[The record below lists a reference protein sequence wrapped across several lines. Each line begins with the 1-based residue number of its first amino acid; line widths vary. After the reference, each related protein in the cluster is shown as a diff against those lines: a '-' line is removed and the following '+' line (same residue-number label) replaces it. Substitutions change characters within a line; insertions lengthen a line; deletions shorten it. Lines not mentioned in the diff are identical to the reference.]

1 MSNQQP
7 EKTSRK
13 KRTREEKKKLA
24 MRILAMFLAILMVA
38 GATYYAI
45 YLMTLS
51 VSSASVYAAD
61 VVQGTTI
68 QDTSS
73 LMDSGDVPVRVG
85 LMMGESVTVSFEVT
99 STAGFIIGI
108 AETTGDCTFTPI
120 WELSETKVAV
130 ANDGNLS
137 KRNMTYSM
145 ASSAYDAVI
154 GGYHVQIDCD
164 KYTKDEYTTLLSA
177 VKQALS
183 GYGLAVIPA
192 YVYSG
197 YTIRVGAFTT
207 RSEAEQ
213 WADTVGKL
221 YPNETV
227 YATGA
232 SATSVS
238 VLDPQTDAILFEY
251 DCGGETELG
260 LQGKQDAN
268 GNRWL
273 KTPAANVYDGTFVFS
288 RYQSGSRNGVALT
301 NILPLEAYVAGVL
314 PYEISNT
321 WPLETLKAFAI
332 VVRSYTLTHA
342 ERHTGTDVDMC
353 NNAHCQVYK
362 GAGRINRNV
371 MTAVKETAGQV
382 MTYGGEIVDA
392 YYSSSMGGTTVSAK
406 DAWGGDIPYLQA
418 KETPWEDYMNHENAF
433 WIVEMTPAEL
443 TERLRKAG
451 HNIRGTVTN
460 VEIAA
465 YAENSTYVKV
475 LKVTDSSGS
484 VTQITGTDN
493 VRMSLT
499 PNVKSANFVV
509 GKGKVEYTE
518 QVIEI
523 TTVPATTT
531 RSTKAETT
539 EPTVAEPTPAE
550 TYVSTTKAAYDYDKD
565 YGYTTLYGYHV
576 LTAAEE
582 CVSDIDFSVTLLSA
596 EGEQVYERSDIFVL
610 SSECASAF
618 TGEEVVV
625 KKEEPKVEEV
635 HVTET
640 LSTSTETILH
650 KVAYAE
656 NTNNFIFVGKG
667 WGHGVGISQYGA
679 YDLANLGYAYRNI
692 LESYFDGISLVDY
705 RTTEGYR
712 R

>member
-7 EKTSRK
+7 EKAPRK

-38 GATYYAI
+38 GAAYYAI

-61 VVQGTTI
+61 VVQETEI
-68 QDTSS
+68 VDTSS

-85 LMMGESVTVSFEVT
+85 LMMGENVTVSFEVT
-99 STAGFIIGI
+99 SNAGFTLGI
-108 AETTGDCTFTPI
+108 TETTDDCTFTPI
-120 WELSETKVAV
+120 WELDETKVAV

-145 ASSAYDAVI
+145 AANAYDTVI

-164 KYTKDEYTTLLSA
+164 KYSKSEYIGLLA
-177 VKQALS
+177 TVKQTLS

-197 YTIRVGAFTT
+197 YIIRVGAFTT
-207 RSEAEQ
+207 RAEAEQ
-213 WADTVGKL
+213 WADTIGKL

-232 SATSVS
+232 SGTSVT
-238 VLDPQTDAILFEY
+238 VLDPETDAILFEY

-260 LQGKQDAN
+260 LEAKEDTN
-268 GNRWL
+268 GNCWL
-273 KTPAANVYDGTFVFS
+273 KTPAANVYNGIFAFS
-288 RYQSGSRNGVALT
+288 RNQSGVALT

-342 ERHTGTDVDMC
+342 ERHSGTEVDVC

-362 GAGRINRNV
+362 GAGRINKNV
-371 MTAVKETAGQV
+371 LTAVQETAGQV
-382 MTYGGEIVDA
+382 MTYDGEIVDA

-443 TERLRKAG
+443 AERLRQAG
-451 HNIRGTVTN
+451 YNVRGTVTD
-460 VEIAA
+460 VEILE

-475 LKVTDSSGS
+475 LRITDSSGN
-484 VTQITGTDN
+484 VTKITGTDN
-493 VRMSLT
+493 VRTSLT

-518 QVIEI
+518 SLLETSTTAPGTGEPEI
-523 TTVPATTT
+523 SEPKETSSTTETTT
-531 RSTKAETT
+531 K
-539 EPTVAEPTPAE
+539 EPIRTI
-550 TYVSTTKAAYDYDKD
+550 SYDYDKD
-565 YGYTTLYGYHV
+565 YGYTALYDYHV
-576 LTAAEE
+576 LTAEE
-582 CVSDIDFSVTLLSA
+582 EYVTDIDFSVTLKTS
-596 EGEQVYERSDIFVL
+596 EGDVIYERSDIFVL
-610 SSECASAF
+610 SSESAGAF
-618 TGEEVVV
+618 TGEESVVRT
-625 KKEEPKVEEV
+625 EEPKAEEV

-679 YDLANLGYAYRNI
+679 YDLANLGCSCQQI
-692 LESYFDGISLVDY
+692 LEAYFDGISVVDY
-705 RTTEGYR
+705 RTTEDYR

>member
-1 MSNQQP
+1 
-7 EKTSRK
+7 
-13 KRTREEKKKLA
+13 

-38 GATYYAI
+38 GAAYYAI

-61 VVQGTTI
+61 VQETEI
-68 QDTSS
+68 LDTSS

-85 LMMGESVTVSFEVT
+85 LMMGENVTVSFEVT
-99 STAGFIIGI
+99 STAGFTLGI
-108 AETTGDCTFTPI
+108 TETAGDCDFTPI
-120 WELSETKVAV
+120 WELSETKITV

-145 ASSAYDAVI
+145 AGSAYDAVI
-154 GGYHVQIDCD
+154 GGFHVQIDCD
-164 KYTKDEYTTLLSA
+164 KYTKSEYTNLLA
-177 VKQALS
+177 TVKQALS

-207 RSEAEQ
+207 RAEAEQ
-213 WADTVGKL
+213 WVDTIQKL

-232 SATSVS
+232 SNTSVT
-238 VLDPQTDAILFEY
+238 VLDPDTDAILFEY

-260 LQGKQDAN
+260 LQGKKDGN
-268 GNRWL
+268 GNCWL
-273 KTPAANVYDGTFVFS
+273 KTPAANVYNGIFAFS
-288 RYQSGSRNGVALT
+288 RYQSGTANGVALT
-301 NILPLEAYVAGVL
+301 NILPLEAYIAGVL

-321 WPLETLKAFAI
+321 WPIETLKAFAI

-342 ERHTGTDVDMC
+342 ERHSGSEVDVC

-362 GAGRINRNV
+362 GAGRINQNI
-371 MTAVKETAGQV
+371 MTAVTETAGQV
-382 MTYGGEIVDA
+382 MTYNGEIVDA

-443 TERLRKAG
+443 TERLRQAG
-451 HNIRGTVTN
+451 YTVRGTVTN
-460 VEIAA
+460 VEIVE
-465 YAENSTYVKV
+465 YAENSTYVKI
-475 LKVTDSSGS
+475 LKITDSSGNT
-484 VTQITGTDN
+484 TQITGTDN
-493 VRMSLT
+493 VRTALT
-499 PNVKSANFVV
+499 PNIKSANFVV
-509 GKGKVEYTE
+509 GKGRVEYTE
-518 QVIEI
+518 QVVETI
-523 TTVPATTT
+523 TVPTTT
-531 RSTKAETT
+531 TTTTTTTPTTTTETT
-539 EPTVAEPTPAE
+539 TSAQ
-550 TYVSTTKAAYDYDKD
+550 TTTAALSKDYDKD

-576 LTAAEE
+576 LTAEDE
-582 CVSDIDFSVTLLSA
+582 YVSDIDFSITLIT
-596 EGEQVYERSDIFVL
+596 EDGTQTYERSDIFVL

-618 TGEEVVV
+618 TGEESVVRQ
-625 KKEEPKVEEV
+625 EEPKAEEV

-679 YDLANLGYAYRNI
+679 YDLANLGYSCRQI
-692 LESYFDGISLVDY
+692 LEAYFSGIALVDY
-705 RTTEGYR
+705 HTTEGYSN
-712 R
+712 

>member
-7 EKTSRK
+7 EKAPRK

-38 GATYYAI
+38 GAAYYAI

-61 VVQGTTI
+61 VVQETEI
-68 QDTSS
+68 VDTSS

-85 LMMGESVTVSFEVT
+85 LMMGENVTVSFEVT
-99 STAGFIIGI
+99 SNAGFTLGI
-108 AETTGDCTFTPI
+108 TETTDDCTFTPI
-120 WELSETKVAV
+120 WELDETKVAV

-145 ASSAYDAVI
+145 AANAYDTVI

-164 KYTKDEYTTLLSA
+164 KYSKSEYIGLFAT
-177 VKQALS
+177 VKQTLS

-197 YTIRVGAFTT
+197 YIIRVGAFTT
-207 RSEAEQ
+207 RAEAEQ
-213 WADTVGKL
+213 WADTIGKL

-232 SATSVS
+232 SGTSVT
-238 VLDPQTDAILFEY
+238 VLDPETDAILFEY

-260 LQGKQDAN
+260 LEAKEDTN
-268 GNRWL
+268 GNCWL
-273 KTPAANVYDGTFVFS
+273 KTPAANVYNGIFAFS
-288 RYQSGSRNGVALT
+288 RNQSGVALT

-342 ERHTGTDVDMC
+342 ERHSGTEVDVC

-362 GAGRINRNV
+362 GAGRINKNV
-371 MTAVKETAGQV
+371 LTAVQETAGQV
-382 MTYGGEIVDA
+382 MTYDGEIVDA

-443 TERLRKAG
+443 AERLRQAG
-451 HNIRGTVTN
+451 YNVRGTVTD
-460 VEIAA
+460 VEILE

-475 LKVTDSSGS
+475 LRITDSSGN
-484 VTQITGTDN
+484 VTKITGTDN
-493 VRMSLT
+493 VRTSLT

-518 QVIEI
+518 SLLETSTTAPGTGEPEI
-523 TTVPATTT
+523 SEPKETSSTTETTT
-531 RSTKAETT
+531 K
-539 EPTVAEPTPAE
+539 EPIRTI
-550 TYVSTTKAAYDYDKD
+550 SYDYDKD
-565 YGYTTLYGYHV
+565 YGYTALYDYHV
-576 LTAAEE
+576 LTAEE
-582 CVSDIDFSVTLLSA
+582 EYVTDIDFSVTLKTS
-596 EGEQVYERSDIFVL
+596 EGDVIYERSDIFVL
-610 SSECASAF
+610 SSESAGAF
-618 TGEEVVV
+618 TGEESVVRT
-625 KKEEPKVEEV
+625 EEPKAEEV

-679 YDLANLGYAYRNI
+679 YDLANLGCSCQQI
-692 LESYFDGISLVDY
+692 LEAYFDGISVVDY
-705 RTTEGYR
+705 RTTEDYR

>member
-7 EKTSRK
+7 EKAPRK

-24 MRILAMFLAILMVA
+24 MRILAMFLAILMVV
-38 GATYYAI
+38 GAAYYAI

-61 VVQGTTI
+61 AVQETEI
-68 QDTSS
+68 LDTSS

-99 STAGFIIGI
+99 STAGFTLGI
-108 AETTGDCTFTPI
+108 TETTGDCDFTPI

-137 KRNMTYSM
+137 KRNMSYSM

-164 KYTKDEYTTLLSA
+164 KYDKSEYTDLLST
-177 VKQALS
+177 VERTLS
-183 GYGLAVIPA
+183 SYGLAVIPA

-197 YTIRVGAFTT
+197 YTIRVGAFAT
-207 RSEAEQ
+207 RSEAEE
-213 WADTVGKL
+213 WADTIGKL
-221 YPNETV
+221 YPSETV

-232 SATSVS
+232 SATSVT

-260 LQGKQDAN
+260 LQAKKDTN
-268 GNRWL
+268 GNCWL
-273 KTPAANVYDGTFVFS
+273 KTPAANVYNGIFAFS
-288 RYQSGSRNGVALT
+288 RYQSGSANGVALT

-342 ERHTGTDVDMC
+342 ERHSGTDVDVC

-362 GAGRINRNV
+362 GAGRINQNV

-382 MTYGGEIVDA
+382 MTYEGEIVDA

-418 KETPWEDYMNHENAF
+418 QETPWEDYMNHENAF
-433 WIVEMTPAEL
+433 WIVEMTPTEL
-443 TERLRKAG
+443 AERLQQAG
-451 HNIRGTVTN
+451 YNVRGYVTN
-460 VEIAA
+460 VEIVQL
-465 YAENSTYVKV
+465 AENSTYVKE
-475 LKVTDSSGS
+475 LQITDSTGT
-484 VTQITGTDN
+484 VTRITGTDA
-493 VRMSLT
+493 VRTSLT
-499 PNVKSANFVV
+499 PNIKSANFVV
-509 GKGKVEYTE
+509 GQGRVEYTE
-518 QVIEI
+518 HVVEVTQAPVA
-523 TTVPATTT
+523 V
-531 RSTKAETT
+531 ETT
-539 EPTVAEPTPAE
+539 ETTPE
-550 TYVSTTKAAYDYDKD
+550 TAPVETTITYNTTTYDYDKD

-576 LTAAEE
+576 LTADEE
-582 CVSDIDFSVTLLSA
+582 YVSDIDFSVTLMT
-596 EGEQVYERSDIFVL
+596 EDGTQTYERSDIFVL

-618 TGEEVVV
+618 TGEEAVVQ
-625 KKEEPKVEEV
+625 KEEPKAEEV

-640 LSTSTETILH
+640 LATSTETILH

-679 YDLANLGYAYRNI
+679 YDLANLGYSCRQI
-692 LESYFDGISLVDY
+692 LEAYFSGIALTDY